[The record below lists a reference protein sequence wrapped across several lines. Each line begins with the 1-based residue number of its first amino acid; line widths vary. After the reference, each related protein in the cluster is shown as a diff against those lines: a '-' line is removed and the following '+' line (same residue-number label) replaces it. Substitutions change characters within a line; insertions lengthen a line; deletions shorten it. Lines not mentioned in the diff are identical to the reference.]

1 MFTPQFEV
9 IWEPFEAIRTAVD
22 SITKTVTQL
31 GCHKLHSIRIAG
43 DELELFYDLLVL
55 FSATQCGL
63 YGRLDYIHESLGEM
77 DGKRPRV
84 VVYRPRG
91 SNSFSTGVSYR
102 RLLCT
107 TTSANQMETTID
119 RTLRVRVEDDNRAGR
134 MPCVCS

>member
-9 IWEPFEAIRTAVD
+9 IWEPFDAIRTAVD
-22 SITKTVTQL
+22 SIATTVTQL

-43 DELELFYDLLVL
+43 DELELFNDLLVL

-63 YGRLDYIHESLGEM
+63 HGRLDYIHESLGEM

-91 SNSFSTGVSYR
+91 SNSFTTRVSYR
-102 RLLCT
+102 R
-107 TTSANQMETTID
+107 
-119 RTLRVRVEDDNRAGR
+119 
-134 MPCVCS
+134 